1 MQTRISKNSD
11 RSEVINRA
19 GEVVPNISL
28 IEDRNIIVEQ
38 APIPQN
44 TGPSQQGDEAPI
56 PQNPGPSQGDEV
68 S

>member
-1 MQTRISKNSD
+1 M
-11 RSEVINRA
+11 INRA